1 MSLLTKTLVVLVTF
15 LSILMVALVVPY
27 VAQTENLRDSL
38 TQAERAER
46 EAQIAAELARSEANL
61 AANRTAEQL
70 AALRADKTELQSNL
84 RNIERSVD
92 DLAAENRQLASQ
104 NSQLAASVTT
114 LTTTTDAS
122 TQLLDRTL
130 NDLKTATS
138 DRSELKTQ
146 TIQLADTVNEKESQ
160 IESLKRQVR
169 RIRETTSAL
178 VQRNEELAARLDQ
191 VPPEFFADA
200 ETGQAM
206 VGEVVPDQPIL
217 GEVSDVADAAGE
229 MLVEVNV
236 GSEDRVQQNMRFLVH
251 RGSEYLG
258 TLIIDKVDRSNAV
271 GRVVLRSEDA
281 GTIQPSDKVY
291 AGRF

>member
-1 MSLLTKTLVVLVTF
+1 VSLLTKTLVVLVTF

-206 VGEVVPDQPIL
+206 AGEVVPDQPIL